1 MRHVPLLLA
10 ALIAAGPALAEN
22 RGVVV
27 ANGAYAHAPAVA
39 DTDATPAVEAMRGAG
54 YRTVTGTDLV
64 AADLRQAI
72 ADLLR
77 PDDSPG
83 ARLIVLN
90 GRFLN
95 GGGDSWFMAA
105 DAEKPDPVSAPSQG
119 VALSTIMDLVRE
131 ANPGAVMLLG
141 TDDQAMADVTGL
153 EQGLGPLTPPD
164 GVTVISGTPAATAK
178 AAAALLVAGTSVG
191 DVLAADETL
200 TMAEGGNDALVLVE
214 AAAANA
220 GTATTGA
227 ANPAEADRDL
237 WAKAAA
243 DDTAD
248 SYRNYLST
256 YPNGLYSAAANDR
269 LAKLGVSTKSDRDL
283 WAEAAATNTAEAY
296 QGYLG
301 HYPQGE
307 FAEAAQRRLTE
318 LRLIEDA
325 AKAPPPVAAP
335 APAPAPQIQTPRRQP
350 APEIQQ
356 PRPQVQEPAPGEI
369 AERNLG
375 LSRNDRIAVQRRL
388 NALGYSTGGTDGVL
402 GSRSRSAIRGWQQ
415 QNGLPVTGYLT
426 NNQLALLRE
435 QAGSVSSNYEQ
446 QDRNYWQQTGARGG
460 ANNLRAYL
468 DRYPDGIYAQ
478 TARNRLAEINGGG
491 SGSTAGDREDRA
503 WNRARNTDTVQ
514 AYTNYLQN
522 WPRGEHAQQARQR
535 RDRLIRQ
542 NQSGGNFGLDAE
554 SIIRELIR

>member
-10 ALIAAGPALAEN
+10 ALIAASPALAEN

-27 ANGAYAHAPAVA
+27 ANGQYAHAPAVA
-39 DTDATPAVEAMRGAG
+39 DTDATPAVKAMRGAG
-54 YRTVTGTDLV
+54 YRTVTGKDLV
-64 AADLRQAI
+64 GADLRQAI

-83 ARLIVLN
+83 ARVILLN
-90 GRFLN
+90 GRFLHA
-95 GGGDSWFMAA
+95 GGDSWFMAA
-105 DAEKPDPVSAPSQG
+105 DAENPDLISAPSQG
-119 VALSTIMDLVRE
+119 VALTTIMDLVRE
-131 ANPGAVMLLG
+131 AVPGAVMLLG
-141 TDDQAMADVTGL
+141 TDDQEMEHAAGL
-153 EQGLGPLTPPD
+153 TAGIGPLTPPE
-164 GVTVISGTPAATAK
+164 GVSVITGTPAATAK
-178 AAAALLVAGTSVG
+178 AAAALLAAGTSIA

-200 TMAEGGNDALVLVE
+200 SLAEGGNAGLVLVE
-214 AAAANA
+214 AVATNA
-220 GTATTGA
+220 GAGNETK
-227 ANPAEADRDL
+227 ANPTEADRDL
-237 WAKAAA
+237 WAQAAA

-248 SYRNYLST
+248 SYRNYLSA

-283 WAEAAATNTAEAY
+283 WAEAAATNTAGAY
-296 QGYLG
+296 QGYLAQ
-301 HYPQGE
+301 YPQGA

-335 APAPAPQIQTPRRQP
+335 APVQTPRRQ
-350 APEIQQ
+350 PEIQQ
-356 PRPQVQEPAPGEI
+356 PRPQVVQREPAPGET

-375 LSRNDRIAVQRRL
+375 MSRNDRIAVQRRL

-415 QNGLPVTGYLT
+415 QNGLAVTGYLN
-426 NNQLALLRE
+426 NNQLALLRD

-478 TARNRLAEINGGG
+478 TARNRLAELNGGNNNG
-491 SGSTAGDREDRA
+491 GNARQREERA
-503 WNRARNTDTVQ
+503 WNRARDADSVQ
-514 AYTNYLQN
+514 AYNGYLQN
-522 WPRGEHAQQARQR
+522 WPRGAHAQQARQR
-535 RDRLIRQ
+535 RDRLLQ
-542 NQSGGNFGLDAE
+542 QGQFGGGGAFGLDAE